1 MNKIESYIAS
11 IIPKNIPKS
20 KQQKLRAEIEAHI
33 FDRIDFY
40 TEIGYDNEASINKAL
55 ADMGEDEEVK
65 FTIRNDFEEL
75 HYEHTWW
82 ALIASVFVLII
93 GILPLVILASF
104 DDFWLSHY
112 APLSFF
118 FLFFLVAE
126 IIFCYKKGLR
136 KCLLGIGFSNLLILP
151 SVILLAYP
159 FGAVQSFGEVLTY
172 IIDVY
177 TPFAVKD
184 FLYGCAG
191 YMYHFSF
198 AVIVAVSVVAFV
210 LSDKIKK
217 HGLPKKQKSHKLIIS
232 TVLYLAVAIFVSS
245 FYSMAS
251 NYFINNPERTCD
263 YISSFTAAVE
273 KDKDKY
279 EEILMHFEGADLFFP
294 SPDEVVINPNFNF
307 RYNFEYM
314 IFGGESMLVS
324 EKLSKED
331 FNAKVKELNETC
343 VFLTEP
349 VLDDDGD
356 DIILSKEKFRIFDY
370 TFTVLDNDSFDD
382 YISYNRG
389 YPKEVRM
396 IAISEKENKILYFA
410 FYSQDLDYIDD
421 MIEFVESSFP
431 GWENV

>member
-1 MNKIESYIAS
+1 MNKIESYVDS
-11 IIPKNIPKS
+11 VIPKNIPKS
-20 KQQKLRAEIEAHI
+20 KQKILRAEIEAHI

-40 TEIGYDNEASINKAL
+40 TDIGYDTDASIDKAI
-55 ADMGEDEEVK
+55 ADMGEDEKVK
-65 FTIRNDFEEL
+65 SSIRNNFEEL
-75 HYEHTWW
+75 HFERTWR

-93 GILPLVILASF
+93 GILPLVILGSF

-112 APLSFF
+112 VPLSFF
-118 FLFFLVAE
+118 FVFFLVAE
-126 IIFCYKKGLR
+126 IIFCYQKGFR
-136 KCLLGIGFSNLLILP
+136 KCLLGIGVSNLLILP

-159 FGAVQSFGEVLTY
+159 FGAVQSLGEVLTY

-198 AVIVAVSVVAFV
+198 AVIVGVSVVSFV

-217 HGLPKKQKSHKLIIS
+217 RGLPKKLKRHKLAVF
-232 TVLYLAVAIFVSS
+232 TALYLAVAIFVSS
-245 FYSMAS
+245 FYSTAS
-251 NYFINNPERTCD
+251 NYFISNPERACD
-263 YISSFTAAVE
+263 YVYSFTAAVE
-273 KDKDKY
+273 KDKEKY
-279 EEILMHFEGADLFFP
+279 EEILMHFEGAELFFP

-307 RYNFEYM
+307 RYCVEFI
-314 IFGGESMLVS
+314 IFGGDSMLVS

-331 FNAKVKELNETC
+331 FNVKAKELNETC
-343 VFLTEP
+343 VFFTEP
-349 VLDDDGD
+349 VFDDDGD
-356 DIILSKEKFRIFDY
+356 SIILPKEKFRILDY
-370 TFTVLDNDSFDD
+370 TFYVLNNDSFDD

-389 YPKEVRM
+389 YPENIRM

-410 FYSQDLDYIDD
+410 YYCQDLDYIDD
-421 MIEFVESSFP
+421 MTEFVENSFP